1 MRYWLMKTEPTVFS
15 LDDLR
20 NKPHSTDHWEGV
32 RNYQARNY
40 MRDDMKKGDRVL
52 FYHSNCEEP
61 GVAGIA
67 EVTKKAYPD
76 FFSWDRTSRYYDP
89 RSTTEKPRW
98 FMVDLTWKQAF
109 REIVSLKNMKANTA
123 LKNMK
128 VLQKGQRLSILPV
141 TKEEFEKVYAMG
153 MKRIQEK

>member
-1 MRYWLMKTEPTVFS
+1 MKTEPTVFS
-15 LDDLR
+15 FDDLR

-67 EVTKKAYPD
+67 EVTKEAYPD
-76 FFSWDRTSRYYDP
+76 FFSWDPTSRYYDP
-89 RSTTEKPRW
+89 KSTPEKPRW
-98 FMVDLTWKQAF
+98 FMVNLTWRQAF
-109 REIVSLKNMKANTA
+109 KKIVSLKDMKANPT
-123 LKNMK
+123 LRNMK

-141 TKEEFEKVYAMG
+141 TKEELDTVYAMG
-153 MKRIQEK
+153 MKNIKEK

>member
-15 LDDLR
+15 FDDLR

-67 EVTKKAYPD
+67 EVTKEAYPD
-76 FFSWDRTSRYYDP
+76 FFSWDPTSRYYDP
-89 RSTTEKPRW
+89 KSTPEKPRW
-98 FMVDLTWKQAF
+98 FMVNLTWRQAF
-109 REIVSLKNMKANTA
+109 KKIVSLKDMKANPT
-123 LKNMK
+123 LRNMK

-141 TKEEFEKVYAMG
+141 TKEELDTVYAMG
-153 MKRIQEK
+153 MKNIKEK

>member
-20 NKPHSTDHWEGV
+20 NEPHSTDHWEGV

-52 FYHSNCEEP
+52 FYHSNCEVP
-61 GVAGIA
+61 GVAGVA
-67 EVTKKAYPD
+67 EVTKEAYPD
-76 FFSWDRTSRYYDP
+76 FFSWDPTSRYFDP
-89 RSTTEKPRW
+89 KSTPEKPKW
-98 FMVDLTWKQAF
+98 FMVDLIWKQAF
-109 REIVSLKNMKANTA
+109 KRKVSLKDMRANPR

-128 VLQKGQRLSILPV
+128 VLQKGQRLSILPL
-141 TKEEFEKVYAMG
+141 TKDEFDTVYAMG
-153 MKRIQEK
+153 KKN

>member
-1 MRYWLMKTEPTVFS
+1 MKTEPTVFS
-15 LDDLR
+15 FDDLR

-67 EVTKKAYPD
+67 EVTKEAYPD
-76 FFSWDRTSRYYDP
+76 FFSWDPTSRYYDP
-89 RSTTEKPRW
+89 KSTPEKPRW
-98 FMVDLTWKQAF
+98 FMVNLTWRQAF
-109 REIVSLKNMKANTA
+109 KKIVSLKDMKANPT
-123 LKNMK
+123 LRNMK
-128 VLQKGQRLSILPV
+128 VLRKGQRLSILPV
-141 TKEEFEKVYAMG
+141 TKEELDTVYAMG
-153 MKRIQEK
+153 MKNIKEK